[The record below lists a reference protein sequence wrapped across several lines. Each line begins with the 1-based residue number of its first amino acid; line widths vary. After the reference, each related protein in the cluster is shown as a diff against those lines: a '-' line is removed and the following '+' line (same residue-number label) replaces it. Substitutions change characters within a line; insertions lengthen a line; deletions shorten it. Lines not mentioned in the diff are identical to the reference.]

1 MSGPRLHH
9 RAAARVRS
17 TPLLRGLPREVAVL
31 TSVSFC
37 VALGFGIVAPVLPV
51 FARSFDVSATQA
63 SAVIAIFALVR
74 FIAAV
79 PAGWL
84 NDRLGERLVLA
95 VGLGIVAVSSFFA
108 GLSNS
113 YVQLLAL
120 RGVGGFGS
128 AMFTVSSLAL
138 LLRVTAPDQ
147 RGRAAGAFQ
156 GGFLLGG
163 ITGPAIGGLVVAWS
177 IRAPFFVYAAT
188 LAVAVA
194 VVVTMLA
201 RVQLTDQPDDAGS
214 GEGTPTETGWQSLRR
229 ALRSRPYVTALAIN
243 LGNGFVAFGLRSAL
257 VPLFVTEALHYGA
270 SWVGF
275 GFLVAAGV
283 QGILLLP
290 AGRVA
295 DTRGRRT
302 ALVVGTAAVTV
313 GMVVL
318 SFGENIVGFFI
329 TMAVL
334 GAGSA
339 FLGSAP
345 AAVVGDIVGDGRR
358 GTIVAAFQMT
368 SDLGAIAG
376 PLIAG
381 LIYDSTGSFTLAFLT
396 GALVAMIGFA
406 MAITMPET
414 AKPAGAAETESA
426 SLHLWVID
434 GNQPARRLYER
445 HGFVLTVRTLIRDR
459 DGRTELEMCRAPR

>member
-1 MSGPRLHH
+1 M
-9 RAAARVRS
+9 RS
-17 TPLLRGLPREVAVL
+17 TPLLRDLPREVAVL

-95 VGLGIVAVSSFFA
+95 VGIGIVAASSFLA

-138 LLRVTAPDQ
+138 LLRVTEPNQ

-188 LAVAVA
+188 LTVAVI
-194 VVVTMLA
+194 VVVTLLA
-201 RVQLTDQPDDAGS
+201 RVQLSDHPES
-214 GEGTPTETGWQSLRR
+214 ETPEAVTSPETGWQSLRR
-229 ALRSRPYVTALAIN
+229 ALRSRPYVTALAVN
-243 LGNGFVAFGLRSAL
+243 LGNGFVAFGLRAAL
-257 VPLFVTEALHYGA
+257 VPLFVTEALRYGPT
-270 SWVGF
+270 WVGF

-283 QGILLLP
+283 QGLLLLP

-302 ALVVGTAAVTV
+302 ALVIGTAAVTT
-313 GMVVL
+313 GMLVL
-318 SFGENIVGFFI
+318 AFVENIVGFFV

-334 GAGSA
+334 GFGSA

-345 AAVVGDIVGDGRR
+345 AAVVGDVVGEGRR

-376 PLIAG
+376 PLTAG

-396 GALVAMIGFA
+396 GAFVSMIGFA
-406 MAITMPET
+406 LAVTMPET
-414 AKPAGAAETESA
+414 AKPAEVES
-426 SLHLWVID
+426 D
-434 GNQPARRLYER
+434 Q
-445 HGFVLTVRTLIRDR
+445 
-459 DGRTELEMCRAPR
+459 